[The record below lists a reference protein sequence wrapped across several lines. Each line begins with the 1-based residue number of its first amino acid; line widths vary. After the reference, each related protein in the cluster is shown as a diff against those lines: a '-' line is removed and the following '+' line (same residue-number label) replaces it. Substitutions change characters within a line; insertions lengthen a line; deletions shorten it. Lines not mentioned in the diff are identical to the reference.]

1 MQLDELTQDRSI
13 NTISKKTNLTVSVI
27 EKLFSKDF
35 SSFSYPQA
43 RGAIAIIE
51 REFDMNLDILKEE
64 CKYYFSQNQP
74 KDKSISVVKPI
85 QEEKPLIPKLI
96 TLFLLAIIVY
106 GAWYFFVEY
115 YNKQIIPSK
124 LISDISI
131 QDTILQKDDTLIKDI
146 ETPKVK
152 TSPKLV
158 IVSDNSTQK
167 VELKSIKE
175 TIETPKETLAILPK
189 REDIN
194 QTKSS
199 TVEINTTLI
208 STTPTLDINQTREVV
223 TPKKL
228 ELIAPKRKIITL
240 IPAENMWFRLINL
253 DTKERKEYKRKER
266 YGIDISENSWIF
278 AAQNVDFS
286 FRDMNKTSVYGGR
299 GKLFYRLDQNGIS
312 KLSEKE
318 FRELEK

>member
-13 NTISKKTNLTVSVI
+13 NTISKKTNLTVSVV
-27 EKLFSKDF
+27 EKLFNKEF
-35 SSFSYPQA
+35 GSFSYPQA
-43 RGAIAIIE
+43 MGAIAIIE

-64 CKYYFSQNQP
+64 CKYHFSQNPP
-74 KDKSISVVKPI
+74 KDGGISVLKPI
-85 QEEKPLIPKLI
+85 KEDKPLIPKLI

-124 LISDISI
+124 PINTTSI
-131 QDTILQKDDTLIKDI
+131 QDTILQKDDTQIR
-146 ETPKVK
+146 EVSPPKVETK
-152 TSPKLV
+152 KV
-158 IVSDNSTQK
+158 IVTDNSTK
-167 VELKSIKE
+167 IVEPKPIVETTTVVVEDTNSTLIPTPPSIVE
-175 TIETPKETLAILPK
+175 V
-189 REDIN
+189 N
-194 QTKSS
+194 QS
-199 TVEINTTLI
+199 VEINNSSRDT
-208 STTPTLDINQTREVV
+208 
-223 TPKKL
+223 L
-228 ELIAPKRKIITL
+228 ELIVPTKREKIIL

-266 YGIDISENSWIF
+266 YTIDMSENSWIF

-299 GKLFYRLDQNGIS
+299 GKLFYRLDQDGIH